1 MNGRKSSFQS
11 ALERANRWTLFRIE
25 PKGKRVSDAERRQR
39 GMTYFNEVYGGIVPF
54 PPEHLHDDF
63 LFNTVDQLFSEVWS
77 RPGMSIR
84 DRRLVAIGI
93 IASQAEEMTFEI
105 QIRAALHKG
114 ELSRDDVKE
123 IVVLLPY
130 YIGYPKASRMRAVT
144 QRIFAEMDK
153 AAVTAAE

>member
-1 MNGRKSSFQS
+1 M
-11 ALERANRWTLFRIE
+11 
-25 PKGKRVSDAERRQR
+25 SDAERRQR
-39 GMTYFNEVYGGIVPF
+39 GMKYFDEVYGGIVPF

-63 LFNTVDQLFSEVWS
+63 LFNTVDQLFSEGWS
-77 RPGMSIR
+77 RPTMSVR

-105 QIRAALHKG
+105 QIRAALHKR
-114 ELSRDDVKE
+114 ELSREDVKE
-123 IVVLLPY
+123 IVLLLPY

-153 AAVTAAE
+153 AAASAAE